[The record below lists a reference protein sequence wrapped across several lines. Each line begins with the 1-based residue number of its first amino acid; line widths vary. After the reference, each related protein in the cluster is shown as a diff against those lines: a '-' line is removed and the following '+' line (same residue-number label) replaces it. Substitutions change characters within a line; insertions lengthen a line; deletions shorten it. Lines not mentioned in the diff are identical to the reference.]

1 MIETWFA
8 ARAAKPLLIASAF
21 ALVLLLAGLCFYGGF
36 KIIERMQDNAVKTA
50 LALRDAEWRGQ
61 IDAANA
67 RAAAAREAQA
77 LKADAASKAAAAE
90 ISRLSDS
97 LAEKEAR
104 NAALPNAD
112 ACGLDHDRVRLLNQ
126 GR

>member
-1 MIETWFA
+1 MFETWLA
-8 ARAAKPLLIASAF
+8 SRAAKPLLIAGAF
-21 ALVLLLAGLCFYGGF
+21 ALVLLLAGLGF
-36 KIIERMQDNAVKTA
+36 WRGFAVIERLQDKAVKA
-50 LALRDAEWRGQ
+50 AVALRDADWKAQ

-67 RAAAAREAQA
+67 KAAAAREAQA
-77 LKADAASKAAAAE
+77 VKADAVSRAAAAE

-112 ACGLDHDRVRLLNQ
+112 ACGLDHERVRLLNQ

>member
-1 MIETWFA
+1 MA
-8 ARAAKPLLIASAF
+8 AALLAVRAAKPLLIAAAF
-21 ALVLLLAGLCFYGGF
+21 AIVLLLAGLGF
-36 KIIERMQDNAVKTA
+36 WRGFAVIERLQDKAVKA
-50 LALRDAEWRGQ
+50 AVALRDADWKGQ

-67 RAAAAREAQA
+67 KASAAREAQA
-77 LKADAASKAAAAE
+77 LAADAAARSAAAE

>member
-1 MIETWFA
+1 MLAGLFA
-8 ARAAKPLLIASAF
+8 SRAAKPLLIAVAF
-21 ALVLLLAGLCFYGGF
+21 ALVLLLAGLGF
-36 KIIERMQDNAVKTA
+36 WRGFAVIERLQDKAVKA
-50 LALRDAEWRGQ
+50 AVALRDAEWKGQ

-67 RAAAAREAQA
+67 KAAAAREAQA
-77 LKADAASKAAAAE
+77 VKADAASRAAAAE

>member
-1 MIETWFA
+1 MLAGLFA
-8 ARAAKPLLIASAF
+8 SRAAKPLLIAGAF
-21 ALVLLLAGLCFYGGF
+21 ALVLLLAGLGF
-36 KIIERMQDNAVKTA
+36 WRGFAVIERLQDKAVKA
-50 LALRDAEWRGQ
+50 AVALRDADWKAQ

-67 RAAAAREAQA
+67 KTAAAREAQA
-77 LKADAASKAAAAE
+77 VKADAASRAAAAE

>member
-1 MIETWFA
+1 MLA
-8 ARAAKPLLIASAF
+8 ALFTSRAAKPLLIAGAF
-21 ALVLLLAGLCFYGGF
+21 VLVLLLAGLGF
-36 KIIERMQDNAVKTA
+36 WRGFAVIERLQDKAVKA
-50 LALRDAEWRGQ
+50 AVALRDAEWKGQ

-67 RAAAAREAQA
+67 KAASAREAQA
-77 LKADAASKAAAAE
+77 VKADAASRAAAAE

>member
-1 MIETWFA
+1 MFETWLA
-8 ARAAKPLLIASAF
+8 SKTVKPLLIAGAF
-21 ALVLLLAGLCFYGGF
+21 ALVLLFAGVGF
-36 KIIERMQDNAVKTA
+36 WRGFAAIERMQEKAVKA
-50 LALRDAEWRGQ
+50 AVALRDADWKAQ

-67 RAAAAREAQA
+67 KAASAREAQA
-77 LKADAASKAAAAE
+77 VKADAASRAAAAE

>member
-1 MIETWFA
+1 MLAALFA
-8 ARAAKPLLIASAF
+8 SRAAKPILIAGAF
-21 ALVLLLAGLCFYGGF
+21 ALVMLLAGVGF
-36 KIIERMQDNAVKTA
+36 WRGFAVIERLQDKAVKA
-50 LALRDAEWRGQ
+50 AIALRDADWRAQ

-67 RAAAAREAQA
+67 KAASAREAQA
-77 LKADAASKAAAAE
+77 VRADAASRAAAAE

-112 ACGLDHDRVRLLNQ
+112 ACGLDRDRVRLLNDGQ
-126 GR
+126 

>member
-1 MIETWFA
+1 MEA
-8 ARAAKPLLIASAF
+8 AFLVRAAKPLLIAGAF
-21 ALVLLLAGLCFYGGF
+21 ALVLLLAGLGF
-36 KIIERMQDNAVKTA
+36 WRGFAVIERLQDKAVKA
-50 LALRDAEWRGQ
+50 AVALRDTEWKAQ

-67 RAAAAREAQA
+67 KAASAREQQA
-77 LKADAASKAAAAE
+77 VLADAASREAAAE